1 MTSNPGALPN
11 LFESVAIRTPNWL
24 GDAVM
29 AVPALRELRRIFG
42 RSRLTLLVRPALAGL
57 FDDQGI
63 ADQIISIEDTGNPWQ
78 RISGFI
84 SGIRRLRREPMDL
97 TVLLPNSFSS
107 AFMARAAGSRRIA
120 GYPTDRRSTL
130 LNLVIPLDRATLPSH
145 LTSYYLNIALQLERR
160 LSGSSTIEIESGVPS
175 LQVGNQLGQSGR
187 EFLGRHGIDP
197 AKPIAAIN
205 PGATNSRAKQWLAE
219 RFAQTADI
227 LARSKGFQTVVIG
240 TAGDAAVARTVVDA
254 METPAS
260 VLAGRTS
267 LADLKAILSCCSLV
281 VSNDTGAAHLAS
293 ALGVPTVVIFGPT
306 EHHSTRP
313 LSELAAV
320 VRREVEC
327 SPCMLRDCPIDHRC
341 MTGVTVDDVC
351 ARADELIVISSRSL
365 SSRRRG
371 TRGSES
377 E

>member
-1 MTSNPGALPN
+1 MTSNPSALPN

-29 AVPALRELRRIFG
+29 AIPALRELRRIFS

-78 RISGFI
+78 RVSGFL
-84 SGIRRLRREPMDL
+84 SSIRRLRREPIDL

-107 AFMARAAGSRRIA
+107 ALMARAAGSRRIA
-120 GYPTDRRSTL
+120 GYPTDSRSRL
-130 LNLVIPLDRATLPSH
+130 LNLVIPLDRAGRPSH
-145 LTSYYLNIALQLERR
+145 QTGYYLNIALELERR
-160 LSGSSTIEIESGVPS
+160 LSGFSTIEIESGVPS
-175 LQVGNQLGQSGR
+175 LQVSSQLGQAGR

-219 RFAQTADI
+219 RFAQTADM

-267 LADLKAILSCCSLV
+267 LSDLKAILSCCGLV
-281 VSNDTGAAHLAS
+281 VSNDTGAAHLGS
-293 ALGVPTVVIFGPT
+293 ALGIPTVVIFGPT

-320 VRREVEC
+320 VRRDVEC

-351 ARADELIVISSRSL
+351 RRAELILMSSRLPGNSKL
-365 SSRRRG
+365 
-371 TRGSES
+371 
-377 E
+377 